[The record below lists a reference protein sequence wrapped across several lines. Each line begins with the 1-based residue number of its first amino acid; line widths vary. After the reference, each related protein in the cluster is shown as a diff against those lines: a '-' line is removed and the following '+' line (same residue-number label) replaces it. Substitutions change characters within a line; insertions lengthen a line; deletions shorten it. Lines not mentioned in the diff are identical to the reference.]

1 MKTSIFK
8 SLYVQVLTAIA
19 IGILL
24 GHFYPELGAQM
35 KPFGDAFVKLIKMV
49 IAPVIFCTVVT
60 GIAGMES
67 MKAVGRTGAVALL
80 YFEVVSTI
88 ALIIGL
94 IIVNVVQPGAGM
106 NVDPSTL
113 DAKAVAVYAEQAKDQ
128 GVVAFLLD
136 VIPGSVIGAF
146 ASGNILQVLLFAV
159 LFGFALHRLG
169 SKGQL
174 IFNVIE
180 SFSQVIFG
188 IINMIMR
195 LAPIG
200 AFGAMAFTIG
210 KYGVGTLVQL
220 GQLKDFYQKWYTPDA
235 MTLIVVGNVDSRSV
249 AEQINKTF
257 GDLKGKR
264 ETPAA
269 VPTLSP
275 LPTVPVSIMTNA
287 VRQDKL
293 SIMWDAPWQPIR
305 DSAALQRYWR
315 DDLAREALF
324 WHVQQ
329 SLSKNNVKDIGLGF
343 DCRVLYQRAQCAIN
357 IDSPGERLNNNLSV
371 VSRELAKVRDNGL
384 PQEEFDALIAQK
396 SLELQKLFATYARTD
411 TDILMSQRM
420 RSLQNQVVD
429 IAPEQYQKLRQE
441 FLNSLTVDMLN
452 QYLRQQ
458 LSQDMALVL
467 QQPKGEP
474 EYNMKELQATW
485 EKLMA
490 PNPAA
495 TAASGS
501 ADTVDA
507 HSEASDIPPGQ

>member
-1 MKTSIFK
+1 LSITQQAVNHALQGSDMVATWPLDTQEGWWRYRLK
-8 SLYVQVLTAIA
+8 GSTM
-19 IGILL
+19 L
-24 GHFYPELGAQM
+24 GHDPAAPLKQ
-35 KPFGDAFVKLIKMV
+35 PIDIK
-49 IAPVIFCTVVT
+49 
-60 GIAGMES
+60 
-67 MKAVGRTGAVALL
+67 
-80 YFEVVSTI
+80 
-88 ALIIGL
+88 
-94 IIVNVVQPGAGM
+94 
-106 NVDPSTL
+106 
-113 DAKAVAVYAEQAKDQ
+113 
-128 GVVAFLLD
+128 
-136 VIPGSVIGAF
+136 
-146 ASGNILQVLLFAV
+146 
-159 LFGFALHRLG
+159 
-169 SKGQL
+169 
-174 IFNVIE
+174 
-180 SFSQVIFG
+180 
-188 IINMIMR
+188 
-195 LAPIG
+195 
-200 AFGAMAFTIG
+200 
-210 KYGVGTLVQL
+210 
-220 GQLKDFYQKWYTPDA
+220 QLKEFYQKWYTPDA

-249 AEQINKTF
+249 AEQINKIF
-257 GDLKGKR
+257 GELKGKR

-275 LPTVPVSIMTNA
+275 LPAVPVSIMTDA

-293 SIMWDAPWQPIR
+293 SIMWDSPWQPIR

-329 SLSKNNVKDIGLGF
+329 NLSKSNVKDIGLGF

-357 IDSPGERLNNNLSV
+357 IDSPGERLNANLSA

-396 SLELQKLFATYARTD
+396 NLELQKLFATYARTD
-411 TDILMSQRM
+411 TDILISQRM

-474 EYNMKELQATW
+474 EYNMKDLKATW

-490 PNPAA
+490 PAPAA
-495 TAASGS
+495 AVS
-501 ADTVDA
+501 ATPDTVDA
-507 HSEASDIPPGQ
+507 HNEATDIPPGQ

>member
-1 MKTSIFK
+1 
-8 SLYVQVLTAIA
+8 
-19 IGILL
+19 
-24 GHFYPELGAQM
+24 
-35 KPFGDAFVKLIKMV
+35 
-49 IAPVIFCTVVT
+49 
-60 GIAGMES
+60 
-67 MKAVGRTGAVALL
+67 
-80 YFEVVSTI
+80 
-88 ALIIGL
+88 
-94 IIVNVVQPGAGM
+94 
-106 NVDPSTL
+106 
-113 DAKAVAVYAEQAKDQ
+113 
-128 GVVAFLLD
+128 
-136 VIPGSVIGAF
+136 
-146 ASGNILQVLLFAV
+146 
-159 LFGFALHRLG
+159 
-169 SKGQL
+169 
-174 IFNVIE
+174 
-180 SFSQVIFG
+180 
-188 IINMIMR
+188 
-195 LAPIG
+195 
-200 AFGAMAFTIG
+200 
-210 KYGVGTLVQL
+210 
-220 GQLKDFYQKWYTPDA
+220 
-235 MTLIVVGNVDSRSV
+235 
-249 AEQINKTF
+249 
-257 GDLKGKR
+257 
-264 ETPAA
+264 
-269 VPTLSP
+269 
-275 LPTVPVSIMTNA
+275 MTNA

-396 SLELQKLFATYARTD
+396 SLELQKLFATYARID